1 MSHLFH
7 EEAMKVLFM
16 FASRRFIHSAVMTLA
31 DLQEANPDRATAA
44 ALLRRSTLGPR
55 PERIDELAGRSWG
68 DMVDIVLD
76 IDAMQTAVE
85 TPVPQDNDLGEVLA
99 WWIDEMTGPQNGI
112 VDKMMWFWHGFLTT
126 NWDSVGNEIL
136 IPRQMTLLR
145 SMSMGNYRDLLQA
158 FVVDGAL
165 LRFLD
170 GDGSD
175 ASNPNE
181 NLGRELMELFTI
193 GRGNY
198 TQDDVRAAA
207 RALAGWW
214 VDDDEDR
221 EDDPVVR
228 FDRRNAFIAPMI
240 FLGEQADWTTE
251 SLVDRL
257 CDHPGTAVNVASRLW
272 FELIGTELSAED
284 AVDLGRWWQDADLEI
299 LPLVERLLRSD
310 EARDARYT
318 RARTGLEWY
327 LAVKATTGL
336 PFESQWQLESLGQM
350 PYYPPNVAGWP
361 KGDRW
366 LRPGSLVH
374 RAVFLGSVGL
384 DEAPGRTTDE
394 ILSASALESVTAT
407 TRRALQQAGNSS
419 EVAEDQQGRLRWR
432 LALNAPEFHL
442 T

>member
-1 MSHLFH
+1 MMPDLR
-7 EEAMKVLFM
+7 EA
-16 FASRRFIHSAVMTLA
+16 
-31 DLQEANPDRATAA
+31 DPERAAAA
-44 ALLRRSTLGPR
+44 ALLRRSMLGPR
-55 PERIDELAGRSWG
+55 PERIDDLAGQSWG
-68 DMVDIVLD
+68 DMVNQVLD
-76 IDAMQTAVE
+76 IDAMQRAVE
-85 TPVPQDNDLGEVLA
+85 AKVPQTDELDDVLA
-99 WWIDEMTGPQNGI
+99 WWMEEMSGPDNGI

-126 NWDSVGNEIL
+126 NWDSVGNRIL
-136 IPRQMTLLR
+136 IPRQMAMLR
-145 SMSMGNYRDLLQA
+145 SKSMGNYRDLLQA

-165 LRFLD
+165 LRYLD

-198 TQDDVRAAA
+198 TQNDVRAAA

-214 VDDDEDR
+214 VDDDEDL
-221 EDDPVVR
+221 DDGPVVR

-240 FLGEQADWTTE
+240 FLDEQADWTTE
-251 SLVDRL
+251 TLVDRL
-257 CDHPGTAVNVASRLW
+257 CDHPGTAVNVSSRLW
-272 FELIGTELSAED
+272 FELIGTELSTED
-284 AVDLGRWWQDADLEI
+284 AIELGRWWQDADLEI
-299 LPLVERLLRSD
+299 LPLVERLLRSKAA
-310 EARDARYT
+310 ETARYT

-327 LAVKATTGL
+327 LAVKAATGI

-350 PYYPPNVAGWP
+350 PYFPPNVAGWP

-374 RAVFLGSVGL
+374 RAVFLGSIDL
-384 DEAPGRTTDE
+384 EEAPGSRTDE
-394 ILSASALESVTAT
+394 ILTSSAMESITDT
-407 TRRALQQAGNSS
+407 TRRALEQAGNAS
-419 EVAEDQQGRLRWR
+419 EVAADQQGRLRWR